1 MASESD
7 PLHTSLANVADLEDF
22 IHELHERLG
31 ERNLKHGDD
40 LSALASE
47 VDLEV
52 PGFLGKEP
60 LTYGDHAPW
69 RGPPGTDEKAGS
81 RGPYGHDVRR
91 AVPHGKPRVMA
102 PEQAFSS
109 ESPPRATQ
117 FSIQVHDRSHH
128 DIEGRALVLVR
139 PSGITNPVAEL
150 KIFCGRWGRYTIC
163 LECGW
168 IWCKIVIYG
177 RF

>member
-7 PLHTSLANVADLEDF
+7 ALHTSLTNVADLEDF

-31 ERNLKHGDD
+31 DRDLKDGDD

-52 PGFLGKEP
+52 PDFLNGEP
-60 LTYGDHAPW
+60 LIY
-69 RGPPGTDEKAGS
+69 E
-81 RGPYGHDVRR
+81 
-91 AVPHGKPRVMA
+91 
-102 PEQAFSS
+102 
-109 ESPPRATQ
+109 
-117 FSIQVHDRSHH
+117 VHDHRQH
-128 DIEGRALVLVR
+128 DLEGRALVLVR

-150 KIFCGRWGRYTIC
+150 KIYCHRWGRFRIC

>member
-7 PLHTSLANVADLEDF
+7 GLHASLANVADLEDF

-31 ERNLKHGDD
+31 DRELRHGDD
-40 LSALASE
+40 LTALASQL
-47 VDLEV
+47 DLEV
-52 PGFLGKEP
+52 PAFLRGEP
-60 LTYGDHAPW
+60 LIY
-69 RGPPGTDEKAGS
+69 
-81 RGPYGHDVRR
+81 
-91 AVPHGKPRVMA
+91 
-102 PEQAFSS
+102 
-109 ESPPRATQ
+109 
-117 FSIQVHDRSHH
+117 QVHDRRDR
-128 DIEGRALVLVR
+128 DIDGRAIVLVR

-150 KIFCGRWGRYTIC
+150 KIYCHRWGRYTIC

>member
-60 LTYGDHAPW
+60 LTY
-69 RGPPGTDEKAGS
+69 E
-81 RGPYGHDVRR
+81 
-91 AVPHGKPRVMA
+91 
-102 PEQAFSS
+102 
-109 ESPPRATQ
+109 
-117 FSIQVHDRSHH
+117 VHDRSHH